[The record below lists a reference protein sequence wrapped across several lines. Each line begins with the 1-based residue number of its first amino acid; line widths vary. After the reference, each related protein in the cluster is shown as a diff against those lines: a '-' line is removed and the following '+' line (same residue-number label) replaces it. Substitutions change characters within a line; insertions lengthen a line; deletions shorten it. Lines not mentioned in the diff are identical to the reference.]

1 MEILNI
7 LAEFI
12 AKEINISP
20 PAARGLLKLSIK
32 DQIGPFKPLNQINFR
47 DLKNTI
53 NSSLKTRLINL
64 DVSNVNLL
72 IENLIQQLIDKQ
84 SLIPMTKI

>member
-7 LAEFI
+7 LAEYI
-12 AKEINISP
+12 AKEISISP

-32 DQIGPFKPLNQINFR
+32 DQLGPFKPLRQINFR
-47 DLKNTI
+47 DLRNTI
-53 NSSLKTRLINL
+53 KFSLKARLINL
-64 DVSNVNLL
+64 NITNVKVL
-72 IENLIQQLIDKQ
+72 IDRLIQQLIEKQ

>member
-32 DQIGPFKPLNQINFR
+32 DQLSPFKPLSQITFR
-47 DLKNTI
+47 DLKNVI
-53 NSSLKTRLINL
+53 NSSLKARLNHL
-64 DVSNVNLL
+64 NVPNVNKL
-72 IENLIQQLIDKQ
+72 IDSLIQQLIDHQ